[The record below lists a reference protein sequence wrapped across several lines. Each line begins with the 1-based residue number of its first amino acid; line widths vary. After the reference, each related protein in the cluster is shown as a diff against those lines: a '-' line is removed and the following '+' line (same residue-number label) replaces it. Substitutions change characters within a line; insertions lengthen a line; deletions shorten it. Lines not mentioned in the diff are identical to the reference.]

1 VVLVPAIDISAPL
14 TVGKCLSPYISPL
27 EEKTPMAMPGQHSRG
42 RKPAGLL
49 ARYADTF
56 GEMQLRKYTERA
68 IRAARAEAELNSRSK
83 SAFLSTMSHELKTP
97 LNAIIGFSDLMK
109 TGATR
114 PQDTA
119 EYSLH
124 IANAGRRLLDVVSD
138 VLDMSRLESGSLSL
152 DRRECLIGE
161 VLEIAVEN
169 AQPLFAAKQQAID
182 LRLEAGLPAFEGDS
196 RRLRQLFANLL
207 SNASKFTPEQGRIL
221 VMAKAVKNT
230 ITIAI
235 ADTGIGMTHEQMV
248 LALKPFAQVQDHLA
262 RTQEGTGLGLPLAMG
277 LVKLHGGSL
286 HLDSQPGAGT
296 TAIVTLPHT
305 VAHAATTPIGK
316 VA

>member
-1 VVLVPAIDISAPL
+1 
-14 TVGKCLSPYISPL
+14 
-27 EEKTPMAMPGQHSRG
+27 MAMPGHFSRG

-68 IRAARAEAELNSRSK
+68 IRAARAEAELSSRSK

-97 LNAIIGFSDLMK
+97 LNAIIGFSDLLK

-114 PQDTA
+114 PDEATDYAQ
-119 EYSLH
+119 H
-124 IANAGRRLLDVVSD
+124 IANAGHRLLDLVSD

-161 VLEIAVEN
+161 VLEITVEN
-169 AQPLFAAKQQAID
+169 AQAQFAAKQQQVD
-182 LRLEAGLPAFEGDS
+182 LRLERDLPECEGDPK
-196 RRLRQLFANLL
+196 RLRQLFANLL
-207 SNASKFTPEQGRIL
+207 SNASKFTPEKGRIL
-221 VMAKAVKNT
+221 VMAKAARGS
-230 ITIAI
+230 ITIAV
-235 ADTGIGMTHEQMV
+235 ADTGVGMTHEQIV
-248 LALKPFAQVQDHLA
+248 LALKPFAQVEGHLA
-262 RTQEGTGLGLPLAMG
+262 RTQEGAGLGLPLAMG

-296 TAIVTLPHT
+296 TAIVTLPCGT
-305 VAHAATTPIGK
+305 ARAATANSTIGK